1 MLQRI
6 IEQKIARTIYS
17 SNSKNNLDILNA
29 NHWKLMENII
39 RLLQP
44 FEELTKRASDDDV
57 DLSFVIPAVNALQ
70 KYLAK
75 TWKDSG
81 VKTMK
86 DELLNSVTERFG
98 TIKEKKLYVLATVLN
113 PQYKLAP
120 FDIIDQNKTKFM
132 LKEEVKLL

>member
-1 MLQRI
+1 MCIRD
-6 IEQKIARTIYS
+6 R
-17 SNSKNNLDILNA
+17 
-29 NHWKLMENII
+29 HWKLMENII

-44 FEELTKRASDDDV
+44 FEELTKRASDEDV
-57 DLSFVIPAVNALQ
+57 DLSFVIPVVNGLQ

-98 TIKEKKLYVLATVLN
+98 TIKEKRLYILTTVLN
-113 PQYKLAP
+113 PQYILAP
-120 FDIIDQNKTKFM
+120 FDII
-132 LKEEVKLL
+132 

>member
-1 MLQRI
+1 MEFIILYAAKDHRAKNCNYCTYILQIR
-6 IEQKIARTIYS
+6 
-17 SNSKNNLDILNA
+17 KNNLDILNA

-57 DLSFVIPAVNALQ
+57 DLSFVIPSVNALQ

-86 DELLNSVTERFG
+86 DEL
-98 TIKEKKLYVLATVLN
+98 
-113 PQYKLAP
+113 
-120 FDIIDQNKTKFM
+120 
-132 LKEEVKLL
+132 